1 LNRSRPAAG
10 VLLVAKPTGPTSRA
24 VVDVVVR
31 ALGTHRVGHAGT
43 LDPFADGLL
52 IVAWEKATA
61 LLTYLQG
68 QAKTYVATVRFG
80 RVTDTQDRT
89 GRVLAERDTGALTAD
104 AVRDSLAPFRGTI
117 DQVPPM
123 YSAVKSGGERLY
135 EIARRGE
142 TRERVARTREVHALE
157 LTDWNPPLAQLRVV
171 CSSGTYVRT
180 LAHDLGET
188 LGTGAC
194 LDTLTRTDI
203 GSFRLAEAVA
213 LDQVMELGAGG
224 LLSRAIRPADALP
237 DWGAITVS
245 DGEAREV
252 MCGSWR
258 DPDRRAASGERF
270 RVLDGRGRLLALV
283 RGGDAIEYLRVLEV
297 PEAPR

>member
-1 LNRSRPAAG
+1 M
-10 VLLVAKPTGPTSRA
+10 LLIAKPSGPTSRA
-24 VVDVVVR
+24 AVDAVVR
-31 ALGTHRVGHAGT
+31 ALGTRRVGHAGT

-61 LLTYLQG
+61 LLTYI
-68 QAKTYVATVRFG
+68 QAQSKAYVANVRFG

-89 GRVLAERDTGALTAD
+89 GRVLAERDPGALTAD
-104 AVRDSLAPFRGTI
+104 VIREGLGPFRGTI

-123 YSAVKSGGERLY
+123 YSAVKSCGERLY
-135 EIARRGE
+135 DIARRGE

-157 LTDWNPPLAQLRVV
+157 LIDWYPPFARLRVV

-194 LDTLTRTDI
+194 LETLTRTDI
-203 GSFRLAEAVA
+203 GPFRLAEAVA
-213 LDQVMELGAGG
+213 LDRLIERGAEEI
-224 LLSRAIRPADALP
+224 LNRAISPADALP

-245 DGEAREV
+245 DGESREV

-258 DPDRRAASGERF
+258 DPDRRASPGERF

-283 RGGDAIEYLRVLEV
+283 RGGDSIEYLRVLEA
-297 PEAPR
+297 PETVG

>member
-1 LNRSRPAAG
+1 
-10 VLLVAKPTGPTSRA
+10 
-24 VVDVVVR
+24 VDAVVR

-61 LLTYLQG
+61 LLTYIQG

-89 GRVLAERDTGALTAD
+89 GRVLAERDAGALAAD
-104 AVRDSLAPFRGTI
+104 AIRAGLAPFRGTI

-135 EIARRGE
+135 DIARRGE

-157 LTDWNPPLAQLRVV
+157 LIDWHPPFAKLRVV

-194 LDTLTRTDI
+194 LDTLTRTDV
-203 GSFRLAEAVA
+203 GAFRLAEAVA
-213 LDQVMELGAGG
+213 LDHLMERGAEEILG
-224 LLSRAIRPADALP
+224 RAIRPADALP
-237 DWGAITVS
+237 DWGAIIVS

-252 MCGSWR
+252 VCGSWR
-258 DPDRRAASGERF
+258 DPDRRVASGERF

-283 RGGDAIEYLRVLEV
+283 RGGDAIEYLRVLET
-297 PEAPR
+297 PEAEG

>member
-1 LNRSRPAAG
+1 MDA
-10 VLLVAKPTGPTSRA
+10 
-24 VVDVVVR
+24 VVR
-31 ALGTHRVGHAGT
+31 ALGTRHVGHAGT

-61 LLTYLQG
+61 LLTYIQA

-89 GRVLAERDTGALTAD
+89 GRVLAERDAGALTAE
-104 AVRDSLAPFRGTI
+104 AVRDGLAPFRGTI

-123 YSAVKSGGERLY
+123 YSAVRSCGERLY
-135 EIARRGE
+135 DIARRGE
-142 TRERVARTREVHALE
+142 TRERAARRREVHALE
-157 LTDWNPPLAQLRVV
+157 LLDWHPPLARLRVI

-180 LAHDLGET
+180 LAHDLGEA
-188 LGTGAC
+188 LGVGAC
-194 LDTLTRTDI
+194 LETLTRTDI
-203 GSFRLAEAVA
+203 GPFHLADAIPLNRLIER
-213 LDQVMELGAGG
+213 GG
-224 LLSRAIRPADALP
+224 EEILNLAIRPADALP
-237 DWGAITVS
+237 DWEAITVS

-258 DPDRRAASGERF
+258 DPDRRAVAGEHF

-283 RGGDAIEYLRVLEV
+283 RGGESLVYLRVLES
-297 PEAPR
+297 PEAAR

>member
-10 VLLVAKPTGPTSRA
+10 VLLVAKPSGPTSRA
-24 VVDVVVR
+24 VVDAVVR

-68 QAKTYVATVRFG
+68 QAKTYVATVHFG
-80 RVTDTQDRT
+80 RATDTQDRT
-89 GRVLAERDTGALTAD
+89 GRVLAERDAGALTAE
-104 AVRDSLAPFRGTI
+104 AVRDGLAPFRGTI

-142 TRERVARTREVHALE
+142 TRERAARTREVHELE
-157 LTDWNPPLAQLRVV
+157 LTSWHPPLAQLRVV

-194 LDTLTRTDI
+194 LDTLTRT
-203 GSFRLAEAVA
+203 GVGTFRLADAIV
-213 LDQVMELGAGG
+213 LDQLIELGAGEI
-224 LLSRAIRPADALP
+224 LSRAIRPADALP
-237 DWGAITVS
+237 DWGAITVA
-245 DGEAREV
+245 DAEAREV

-258 DPDRRAASGERF
+258 DPDRRAASGERY
-270 RVLDGRGRLLALV
+270 RVLDARGRLLALV
-283 RGGDAIEYLRVLEV
+283 RGGDPVEYLRVLET